1 MSRILEARTSF
12 NGGELSPLIAAR
24 IDVAKF
30 SNGCAR
36 MENFLPTTQG
46 PAICRPGTRHVAE
59 VKDSADRTWLMRFE
73 RSEDDSYILEW
84 GDGYVRFYTNRGV
97 LLSAGVP
104 YEIVSRTLNFSKNLK
119 QQSTLLWVFQ
129 ILQLNLNNTF

>member
-97 LLSAGVP
+97 LLSALVP
-104 YEIVSRTLNFSKNLK
+104 LVPSAAALQVSSGETVGAGSHRLGAS
-119 QQSTLLWVFQ
+119 SP
-129 ILQLNLNNTF
+129 